1 MTDTTTT
8 STPTTA
14 PEHGPQRWFVGVLSV
29 ILAAALAAWGTFGG
43 SGDNG
48 VGEYLVVVAISVVA
62 AAIVF
67 GAVIPRT
74 ERSGMYARN
83 GVILSVLGILS
94 VFVFWTGLPP
104 ILGLGGLYLGAQ
116 QRDSLGLAAVAL
128 GALAVFG
135 DVAVYIVD
143 MT

>member
-1 MTDTTTT
+1 MTDTTT

-14 PEHGPQRWFVGVLSV
+14 SESGPQRWFVAVLSV

-48 VGEYLVVVAISVVA
+48 VGEYLVVVAISAVA

-67 GAVIPRT
+67 GAVVPWT
-74 ERSGMYARN
+74 ERAGTYARN
-83 GVILSVLGILS
+83 GVILSVLAILS

-104 ILGLGGLYLGAQ
+104 ILGLGGLYLGSQ
-116 QRDSLGLAAVAL
+116 QRDALGLAAVAL